1 MSFSFKF
8 DSNFSPSTPGKSR
21 NTLRNGSLTPAQP
34 PSATNSFTPQ
44 GPPPSTIY
52 GGSQMSARSPDNSG
66 KPIFSQS
73 ELLNDSIFG
82 SSVDSPDFASRTK
95 KTAPAK
101 PFSESLFD
109 VSAGPPRFD
118 NSMNWGVSNGPQSS
132 RMSGGLGYEE
142 ENNEPMEE
150 EYEDEFIE
158 ESRRTAGSGVNFFD
172 SHISNTA
179 PTPAALPQ
187 RKSIYSNPE
196 YAKRPK
202 LDEKWAAQS
211 PLRKTKL
218 SPKKNSPM
226 PAIVRN
232 LASRGGKAKAGEPDD
247 FIIQTEDE
255 ISRMY
260 DETRQAQYND
270 QYTQEVIGKI
280 CAALSKVW
288 YSASANSDPSRG
300 GAGIGPGDN
309 AANAT
314 KAGFLGSLLLQL
326 HHPPPAST
334 KSAGFPNNFGFAAPR
349 SLVFGNR
356 SEAPVPLPRV
366 LLDWLEAND
375 SLLGDIQALGQI
387 APDPTASPSFWEI
400 VNAAVLRGR
409 VSEAANLLRSSDFNY
424 ARSALED
431 GLPQAGYRGAQLQ
444 NIQRCINKML
454 QVLESCPGVQHDD
467 WDVRGAEWALYRK
480 RVLTAMTDLEEFAEG
495 DDQPAPAPAAM
506 GNPFQA
512 VNFGLGPNPNQGTS
526 FTESARMAE
535 SRVPWTIYQN
545 LRSMYRILLGDPAA
559 VMNHSQG
566 WVEATIGLTVW
577 WDGEDDE
584 ETANGSAGNFLRNRR
599 TATRSDPYLRRL
611 NLAFRSAT
619 DTGDNQGFRINALSP
634 LEVGLGSVFEGDV
647 EGVLELL
654 RTWSLCVTSA
664 VAEVA
669 SVGGWLDVK
678 SSGSAPSGLSEDDL
692 MVLSYGQNDNTSTRG
707 INRDDLL
714 SAYATGLS
722 EKQTIRNATG
732 TRKGWEI
739 ALEVL
744 SRLDDNQKMQKSVS
758 ELLDKLP
765 LDTAEQMD
773 KVVLLCSELGL
784 DNEGRR
790 VSEVSRA
797 PRHTG
802 T

>member
-1 MSFSFKF
+1 
-8 DSNFSPSTPGKSR
+8 
-21 NTLRNGSLTPAQP
+21 
-34 PSATNSFTPQ
+34 
-44 GPPPSTIY
+44 
-52 GGSQMSARSPDNSG
+52 MSARSPDNSG

-109 VSAGPPRFD
+109 VSAGPRFG
-118 NSMNWGVSNGPQSS
+118 NSMNWGMSNGPQSS
-132 RMSGGLGYEE
+132 QMSGELGYEE
-142 ENNEPMEE
+142 ENNEPMEEEE

-172 SHISNTA
+172 SHGSNTA
-179 PTPAALPQ
+179 PAPAILPQ

-232 LASRGGKAKAGEPDD
+232 LASRGCKAKAGEPDD

-260 DETRQAQYND
+260 DEARQAQYND

-288 YSASANSDPSRG
+288 YNAPEDSDPSRG

-309 AANAT
+309 AANVT

-326 HHPPPAST
+326 HHPPPTST

-356 SEAPVPLPRV
+356 SETPVPMPRV

-375 SLLGDIQALGQI
+375 SLLGDIQALGQVGS
-387 APDPTASPSFWEI
+387 DPTASSNFWEI
-400 VNAAVLRGR
+400 VNAAILRGR
-409 VSEAANLLRSSDFNY
+409 VSEAAKLLRSSDFNY

-431 GLPQAGYRGAQLQ
+431 GLPQAGYRGVQLQ

-480 RVLTAMTDLEEFAEG
+480 RVLTALSDLEEFAEG
-495 DDQPAPAPAAM
+495 DEQPVPARAAM

-512 VNFGLGPNPNQGTS
+512 INFGLGPNPTQGTS

-545 LRSMYRILLGDPAA
+545 LRSMYRIILGDPVA

-584 ETANGSAGNFLRNRR
+584 DTANGSAGNFLRNRR
-599 TATRSDPYLRRL
+599 PTPRSDPYLRRL
-611 NLAFRSAT
+611 SLAFRSAT
-619 DTGDNQGFRINALSP
+619 DTGDNKGFRINALSP
-634 LEVGLGSVFEGDV
+634 LEVGLGSVFEGDI

-654 RTWSLCVTSA
+654 QTWSLCVASA

-669 SVGGWLDVK
+669 SIGGWLDTK

-692 MVLSYGQNDNTSTRG
+692 MVLSYGQNDNASTREV
-707 INRDDLL
+707 NRDDVL
-714 SAYATGLS
+714 SAYAAGLF
-722 EKQTIRNATG
+722 ERQTIRNATG
-732 TRKGWEI
+732 SRNGWEI

-790 VSEVSRA
+790 VSEVSGA
-797 PRHTG
+797 QRHAG
-802 T
+802 M